1 MGPGVFT
8 DMDYA
13 SQLLRGFEGFR
24 ETPYWDVNAYRVGY
38 GSDTVTLADGSV
50 VPVTQGMS
58 VTRADA
64 ERDLQRRLSQEFTP
78 RLVNA
83 IGQDVYSQ
91 ITPEQQ
97 AALLSITY
105 NYGSL
110 PGSVAQALQTGD
122 PNAAAAAIRALA
134 THNDGVNADRR
145 NREADIFAGI
155 TPITNTR
162 GGNVPPQPSGAMS
175 QPNALAATQPPPA
188 APMNALAQQRP
199 APPQWQNALNVA
211 DFLRPTNALTTYG
224 FQPGMSPYLQG

>member
-1 MGPGVFT
+1 
-8 DMDYA
+8 MDYD

-38 GSDTVTLADGSV
+38 GSDTVTLADGTV
-50 VPVTQGMS
+50 VPVTQGMT

-78 RLVNA
+78 RLVNS

-91 ITPEQQ
+91 LTPQQQ
-97 AALLSITY
+97 AALVSITY

-110 PGSVAQALQTGD
+110 PGSVAEAIRSGD
-122 PNAAAAAIRALA
+122 PAASAAAIRALA
-134 THNDGVNADRR
+134 THNDGINADRR

-162 GGNVPPQPSGAMS
+162 GGNVPPQP
-175 QPNALAATQPPPA
+175 NALAAPVTPPA
-188 APMNALAQQRP
+188 GQQMPPQNALAMQRP
-199 APPQWQNALNVA
+199 APPQWQNALNVQ
-211 DFLRPTNALTTYG
+211 DFLRPQNALASYG